1 MNQSADHRWK
11 FYRSGGVDQVVLQ
24 DGNDLKRLKHLD
36 QKLWLALACPTK
48 NLELDTRTLELL
60 DTDKDGRIRPP
71 EILAAIDWL
80 TQVLVSL
87 DDLHIPK
94 DFVEL
99 ASIKTDNDAG
109 RAVAAAA
116 KRISSDNKLNLEDVT
131 AAAKVKEEADK
142 QYSAT
147 IEAELQKA
155 WEKKGE
161 EPSIRVL
168 GAATADAFDALVA
181 CEPKIDDWF
190 TRCRLAA
197 FDARATTALNAA
209 ESELAALSP
218 KALTSRLDEIL
229 RLPLSRVEPNKALE
243 LKGAL
248 NPAWADAVSALHK
261 KVVQPLL
268 GEKQTTLT
276 EEEWTRVKDAFGP
289 FRAWKGTKPP
299 ARVDNLE
306 STGLVDLLAP
316 DVKEK
321 VVAALAARAEL
332 EKELGLIADVE
343 KLIRLRRDFF
353 ALLRNFVNFSDFYG
367 RKGAIFQ
374 AGTLYLDA
382 RSCDL
387 VLYVDDAGKHAA
399 LAGLSKAY
407 LLYCDCKRASGEK
420 CSIVAAFTSGD
431 VDNLMVGRNGVFY
444 DRKGRDWD
452 ATITKIVEN
461 PISIRQALWSPYKR
475 FVRVIEEQVAKRAAA
490 KETESQGK
498 VDAMGSM
505 VATADQA
512 PPPPAAAPGAAPPE
526 KKLDVG
532 TIAALGVAIGGI
544 ATFFSSILATFL
556 GLGMWM
562 PIGILVLLLAISGPA
577 MLIAWLKLRQRNIG
591 PLLDANGWAV
601 NARANVNV
609 PFGSSLTALAVLPA
623 GSVRE
628 MHDPFAEKQVPW
640 RAYSALLLI
649 LLGAGMWYFEQ
660 FDHYLPEA
668 AKAATVMKR

>member
-1 MNQSADHRWK
+1 MNQSVDHRWK

-48 NLELDTRTLELL
+48 NLELDARTLELL

-80 TQVLVSL
+80 AQVLVSL
-87 DDLHIPK
+87 DDLHVPK

-109 RAVAAAA
+109 RAVAASA
-116 KRISSDNKLNLEDVT
+116 KRISSNNKLTLDDVT

-142 QYSAT
+142 HYSAT

-161 EPSIRVL
+161 EPAIRVV
-168 GAATADAFDALVA
+168 GAGTSDAFDALAA
-181 CEPKIDDWF
+181 CEAKIDDWF

-209 ESELAALSP
+209 EAELAALSP
-218 KALTSRLDEIL
+218 KALSARLEEIS

-248 NPAWADAVSALHK
+248 NPAWSDAVSALHQ
-261 KVVQPLL
+261 KVVRPLL
-268 GEKQTTLT
+268 GEKQDSLT
-276 EEEWTRVKDAFGP
+276 EDEWSKLKAAFVP
-289 FRAWKGTKPP
+289 FRTWKGTKPP
-299 ARVDNLE
+299 ARVDNLDA
-306 STGLVDLLAP
+306 TGLADLLAP
-316 DVKEK
+316 ETKEK
-321 VVAALAARAEL
+321 IVAALAARGEL
-332 EKELGLIADVE
+332 EKELGQIADVE

-387 VLYVDDAGKHAA
+387 VLYVDDAGKHAS

-461 PISIRQALWSPYKR
+461 PISIRQALWAPYKR

-490 KETESQGK
+490 KESESQGK

-512 PPPPAAAPGAAPPE
+512 PPPPAAGAPAAPPE

-562 PIGILVLLLAISGPA
+562 PIGILVLLLAISGPS

-628 MHDPFAEKQVPW
+628 MQDPFAEKRVPW

-649 LLGAGMWYFEQ
+649 VLGAGMWYFGQ
-660 FDHYLPEA
+660 FDPYLPEA
-668 AKAATVMKR
+668 AKAATVLKR